1 MLKAQLRG
9 SEHVW
14 FRAHCCEMW
23 PWWADPWEQHSFE
36 EHSLEPRD
44 AFPDRLTVLVLL
56 ISRKVE
62 EAWMCLDNLGRRGG
76 RGKLSKCFRLGEQAA
91 HLCLFRSYNSRNT
104 NVLALPCWL
113 ISPCIKTAEDHEIAF
128 WCALM
133 WAMLRFASA
142 APQKCGPQTGNIYL
156 IGDLR
161 VTHSVCSL
169 SWKSEK
175 FSFLFASLPPK
186 PGDVLPYW
194 VGNKYICL
202 LLFLYNRY

>member
-1 MLKAQLRG
+1 
-9 SEHVW
+9 
-14 FRAHCCEMW
+14 MW
-23 PWWADPWEQHSFE
+23 PWWADPWEEHSFDF
-36 EHSLEPRD
+36 EPRD
-44 AFPDRLTVLVLL
+44 AFPGRLTVLVLL

-62 EAWMCLDNLGRRGG
+62 EAWICLGNLGRREG
-76 RGKLSKCFRLGEQAA
+76 RGKLSKCLRLGEQAA

-104 NVLALPCWL
+104 NVLALSCWL
-113 ISPCIKTAEDHEIAF
+113 ISPCIKTAEEHEIAF
-128 WCALM
+128 WCVPMRAE
-133 WAMLRFASA
+133 LRFASSA
-142 APQKCGPQTGNIYL
+142 VPQKCGPQTGNIYL

-161 VTHSVCSL
+161 VTHSVRFL

-175 FSFLFASLPPK
+175 FSFLFASSPPE